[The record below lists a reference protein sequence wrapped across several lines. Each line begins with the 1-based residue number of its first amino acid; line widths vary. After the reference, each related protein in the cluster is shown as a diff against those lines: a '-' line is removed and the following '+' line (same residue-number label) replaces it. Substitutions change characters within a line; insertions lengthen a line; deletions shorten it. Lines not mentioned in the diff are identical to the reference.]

1 MNFRIENDVLII
13 EVPNT
18 STETIAKR
26 LNELYFNMKDKDAVL
41 DLQEYKKISLEDLI
55 ELLQISNRHR
65 KDKNSFVIV
74 NEHIS
79 IDEVPDE
86 LVVVPT
92 LQEAYDIIEME
103 MIERDLGF

>member
-1 MNFRIENDVLII
+1 MNFKIENDVLII

-18 STETIAKR
+18 STSTIAKR
-26 LNELYFNMKDKDAVL
+26 LNELYHELSNKNAVL
-41 DLQEYKKISLEDLI
+41 DLQAFEKVSLEDLI

-65 KDKNSFVIV
+65 SEKNSFVIV
-74 NEHIS
+74 NEYIG

-103 MIERDLGF
+103 LIERDLGF